1 MLTTRITELANKD
14 NPVEDVDIF
23 ESSLTT
29 IFNDV
34 RNMHGE
40 PGEFVVYTSPK
51 YGDIKLGLANIR
63 KSDTRLFSHHLWNAG
78 VEVAGMIENG
88 EIDVEEENVLELG
101 AGAALPSL
109 LSALAGARSVVI
121 TDYPAPEILEN
132 ITSNICLN
140 STILSSSKPP
150 EVYGHTWGDLSDDV
164 AKAYTHAFT
173 RVIAADTLWMDYEHE
188 NLAKSMLHFLDD
200 KNPKAR
206 VIVVAG
212 LHTGRQKMAK
222 FWNVAVDTGFE
233 IESIKERDVNGVER
247 EFLADRG
254 FEDGQ
259 EKKMWLTIGIL
270 KRKSS

>member
-1 MLTTRITELANKD
+1 MLTTRITELTNAD
-14 NPVEDVDIF
+14 NPPEDLDIF

-40 PGEFVVYTSPK
+40 PGKLVAYSSPK
-51 YGDIKLGLANIR
+51 YGDIKLGLADID
-63 KSDTRLFSHHLWNAG
+63 KVDTRLFSHHLWNAG
-78 VEVAGMIENG
+78 VEAAGMIENG
-88 EIDVEEENVLELG
+88 EIEVEGESVLELG

-109 LSALAGARSVVI
+109 LSALAGAKSVVI
-121 TDYPAPEILEN
+121 TDYPAPKILQN
-132 ITSNICLN
+132 ITSNISLN
-140 STILSSSKPP
+140 SSILSSCTTPK
-150 EVYGHTWGDLSDDV
+150 VYGHTWGILTDTIAETYS
-164 AKAYTHAFT
+164 HAFT
-173 RVIAADTLWMDYEHE
+173 RIIAADTLWMDHEHE

-212 LHTGRQKMAK
+212 LHTGREKMSK
-222 FWNVAVDTGFE
+222 FWDVAVNTGFE

-254 FEDGQ
+254 FEDGS
-259 EKKMWLTIGIL
+259 EKKRWLTIGIL
-270 KRKSS
+270 KSKSS